1 MLSRISNILAVFQK
15 NWQCTDSPALLYR
28 VVPLSISGPEG
39 HRDSRRLH
47 DLVATLSSDRCQY
60 VFLAIAFVVLS
71 QGAVLRVHI
80 PAQAIASV
88 SLALPVVGPVAVR
101 MRTPSI
107 RPPQQRTK
115 GRY

>member
-47 DLVATLSSDRCQY
+47 DLIATLSPDRCQY

-71 QGAVLRVHI
+71 QGAVMRVNI

-101 MRTPSI
+101 MRAPSI
-107 RPPQQRTK
+107 RPPQQRAK